1 MIDSKAFGVLFNM
14 PIKLAFDPG
23 DSFPQIF
30 FFEFLVLVVRLR
42 SDPLQVNALF
52 LNPSLEVLA
61 RILSMGYEVQSA
73 HNSLKNALSAHQ
85 NFIDVHLILV
95 QVQKL
100 KNGLMNSGLRL
111 LRIAWSIEE
120 SLLKICDNSRKV
132 VDFVQISLQN
142 GQMVQHGLFTTLV
155 APRLGSLVN
164 DNFELLTLE
173 TEMVLQHQIHQQA
186 LPLQVT
192 IANLMIIERKVQFL
206 GL

>member
-111 LRIAWSIEE
+111 LRIA
-120 SLLKICDNSRKV
+120 
-132 VDFVQISLQN
+132 
-142 GQMVQHGLFTTLV
+142 
-155 APRLGSLVN
+155 
-164 DNFELLTLE
+164 
-173 TEMVLQHQIHQQA
+173 
-186 LPLQVT
+186 
-192 IANLMIIERKVQFL
+192 
-206 GL
+206 